1 MKNMESLIYKFTED
15 LDIPSDIKDNLLKER
30 NNEQMKV
37 FALSMPI
44 LEHPD
49 TYILA
54 GRLLTYINT
63 KLCPKNIE
71 DYVDILSDIL
81 QPRIKEFLLKNS
93 QRINQVL
100 EETYYDNFKNQNI
113 LSASANTLYLLRLSS
128 DEPPVETP
136 CMCKM
141 RQAVQFYY
149 EEGID
154 RVLQCYNEL
163 IDQLYVHAS
172 PTMFNSGCIKNQLS
186 SCFLITLGD
195 DLEDL
200 LYTGV
205 GDAGMISKLQGG
217 IGMNFNNIRH
227 SHIGN
232 AGRSG
237 GIMPFAETYD
247 KNTKCVNQGSK
258 RNGALTG
265 FLNGWHIDME
275 VFSQARDNYTQNG
288 VRFKTLNTAVYLPDL
303 FMERVRT
310 KEKWTLFCPAKA
322 KLGDQKL
329 SGTYGPEFE
338 DLYIKLEEEAPK
350 RLEEFR
356 IFDEKIKEM
365 ETKINS
371 GQEITIDY
379 IKDYHK
385 KVSQR
390 VKMRKN
396 LIEFKVVDALELYK
410 LICDMNVKGGM
421 PYITYRDPTNIKNN
435 MMNIG
440 VTEGLNLCLEITEPS
455 DKESIASCNLGH
467 INLKRYVLELKEG
480 VILTK
485 ENLKDHFDFK
495 LLGKAMSSLVE
506 NINKV
511 IDYNYYPLDK
521 RENGKVVEKGKISRP
536 NLENRPIGIG
546 VSGLAETF
554 ALLNLPFDSDLAK
567 YLNKMIFAAMYFYG
581 LKKSHSLAKRYG
593 EYSNFRTGKS
603 KIYQKGKGW
612 VSLDGSPL
620 SNGYLQFDLWQ
631 AEGEYLESLGRIN
644 KDIYKFE
651 DNIPIN
657 PSEWGEETSWQDL
670 KEQIKLEGVYNSMLL
685 APMPTASSA
694 QMVRNA
700 EAFEAHQTLIYS
712 RKLVHGNISTFSEP
726 FVSDM
731 QKHGLWK
738 KEMIDFILM
747 DNGSIKYIDHFY
759 RDHKEQ
765 FFKDIEVSE
774 EIFKNLKSV
783 HRGMYEI
790 SQKDTMLMAR
800 QRGIYVDQSQSLNI
814 YIAEP
819 SKEKMMGVHLYS
831 SALKLK
837 TGMYYLRQNPA
848 SQTDRFTISI
858 KIKEY
863 YNNLIEKLKVKPK
876 TNKKKVVCTEE
887 VCIMCQ

>member
-1 MKNMESLIYKFTED
+1 MSKLIYKFVED
-15 LDIPSDIKDNLLKER
+15 LDIPSEIRDNLFRER

-44 LEHPD
+44 LEYPD

-54 GRLLTYINT
+54 GRLLTYVNT

-71 DYVDILSDIL
+71 DYVEILNDIL
-81 QPRIKEFLLKNS
+81 QKPIKEFLMKHS
-93 QRINQVL
+93 QKINEIL
-100 EETYYDNFKNQNI
+100 EDTYYENFKNQNI
-113 LSASANTLYLLRLSS
+113 LSASANTIYLLRLSS

-136 CMCKM
+136 CMCKL

-149 EEGID
+149 EEGIE
-154 RVLQCYNEL
+154 RVLQCYYEL

-172 PTMFNSGCIKNQLS
+172 PTMFNSGCNRNQLS

-232 AGRSG
+232 AGKSG

-258 RNGALTG
+258 RNGALTS

-275 VFSQARDNYTQNG
+275 VFVQARDNYTQNG

-303 FMERVRT
+303 FMERVKQ

-322 KLGDQKL
+322 KLGEQKL

-338 DLYIKLEEEAPK
+338 ELYTKLEEEAPRRQK
-350 RLEEFR
+350 EFQL
-356 IFDEKIKEM
+356 FDEEIKDM

-371 GQEITIDY
+371 GQEIDIEY

-396 LIEFKVVDALELYK
+396 LIEFKIVDALELYK

-455 DKESIASCNLGH
+455 NKDSIASCNLGH
-467 INLKRYVLELKEG
+467 INLKRYVLIPKEDAIITEDNLKE
-480 VILTK
+480 
-485 ENLKDHFDFK
+485 HFDFI
-495 LLGKAMSSLVE
+495 LLGKAMASLVE

-521 RENGKVVEKGKISRP
+521 RENGKVVKKGKISRP

-554 ALLNLPFDSDLAK
+554 ALLNLPFDSQLAK
-567 YLNKMIFAAMYFYG
+567 QLNKMIFAAMYYYG
-581 LKKSHSLAKRYG
+581 LSQSHALAQKHS

-603 KIYQKGKGW
+603 KIYQKDKGW
-612 VSLDGSPL
+612 INLEGSPL
-620 SNGYLQFDLWQ
+620 ANGYFQFDLWQ

-651 DNIPIN
+651 DNIPIE
-657 PSEWGEETSWQDL
+657 PAQWGEEGSWQDL
-670 KEQIKLEGVYNSMLL
+670 REKIKANGVYNSMLL

-731 QKHGLWK
+731 QKCGLWK
-738 KEMIDFILM
+738 QEMIDFILM
-747 DNGSIKYIDHFY
+747 DNGSIRYVDHFY
-759 RDHKEQ
+759 KDHKEEL
-765 FFKDIEVSE
+765 FKDLQLDDKF
-774 EIFKNLKSV
+774 FKNLKAV

-790 SQKDTMLMAR
+790 SQKDTMLMTR

-848 SQTDRFTISI
+848 SQTDRFTIGI
-858 KIKEY
+858 KIKDY
-863 YNNLIEKLKVKPK
+863 YNNLVEKLKIK
-876 TNKKKVVCTEE
+876 TKIIKEKKVICTED